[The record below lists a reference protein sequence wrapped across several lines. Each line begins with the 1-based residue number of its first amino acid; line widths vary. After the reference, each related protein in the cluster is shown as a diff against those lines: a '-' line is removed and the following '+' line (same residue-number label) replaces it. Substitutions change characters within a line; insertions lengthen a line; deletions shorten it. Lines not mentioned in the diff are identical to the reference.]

1 MENKK
6 INEKEQ
12 GFKFFNHKFSLSF
25 KNSPRLTEDTGFAQL
40 IPIIIFMS
48 IVILIVRM
56 YYYVPYAGKE
66 YWMVASESTSEF
78 FSHYKVIFIALAG
91 VLISII
97 LIYRIATY
105 TLYVKKTYLYI
116 PVGIYLFFTVL
127 SYVLSEHKDVAWT
140 GFNERFEGTFVIIC
154 YILVLVYVINTLKSE
169 KDFKRI
175 IYPLAV
181 ASIILS
187 LIGIS
192 QFIDFDFFG
201 TSIGQKLITGPE
213 HWPGIDQAV
222 AKGEE
227 YLQFTFREREI
238 YQTVYNINYVG
249 LYLTLLIPLW
259 LMVYLEATKLSA
271 RIFWAIVFGINL
283 INMIGAAS
291 GAGIIAFAAQFILG
305 IILFRNRIKKYLRQ
319 LVWIGVIAVFCLSIS
334 TDFWLRETTDAINTL
349 SGGIFGVVVFPDK
362 TKDDD
367 SSFIYNSSDQ
377 ESEGPVP
384 EAWTSKIGYLT
395 TKGMTL
401 KFEING
407 QKGNATI
414 VPTKDYEK
422 LSKSATD
429 MNKLYTVK
437 FTDNKGKPLNSAYN
451 KKYKYYYFNATK
463 IEQVRHKVSDGL
475 FTTSAMYKK
484 LKKYYGKNKYKTF
497 EALVNPLDMARFAL
511 YKDDKVKKP
520 YLQLSFFDDNYT
532 SFVFRIYNNKTLG
545 FINIFGKKAPL
556 TNIDRFKL
564 FDGREDFISGRGYIW
579 GRSIP
584 ILKHTILL
592 GKGADT
598 YIYYFPQND
607 YIGRYNINWGLNVT
621 LDKPHCLY
629 IAIGVNSGIIA
640 LVAFL
645 IFLLMYFIQSFKLYF
660 RRLPTD
666 FISYVGFG
674 LFIGVFGFS
683 IAGITNDAT
692 VSTMPIFYSLFG
704 TGIAA
709 NLILKKR
716 YYEEEK
722 ELVKNGVNIKTYYKE
737 QFNKEMK
744 ERKESN
750 KLNREKRRNLRIA
763 KLEKRNRK

>member
-6 INEKEQ
+6 ENNKEQ
-12 GFKFFNHKFSLSF
+12 GFKVFNHKFSLTF
-25 KNSPRLTEDTGFAQL
+25 NNSPRLTEDSSFIQL

-48 IVILIVRM
+48 IVILLVRM

-66 YWMVASESTSEF
+66 YWMVASESSSEF
-78 FSHYKVIFIALAG
+78 FSHYKVVLIALSG
-91 VLISII
+91 VLISIV
-97 LIYRIATY
+97 LIYRVATY

-116 PVGIYLFFTVL
+116 PVGIYLFLTLL

-140 GFNERFEGTFVIIC
+140 GFNERFEGTFVIFC
-154 YILVLVYVINTLKSE
+154 YILVLVYIINTLKSE
-169 KDFKRI
+169 SDFKRI
-175 IYPLAV
+175 IYPLAIT
-181 ASIILS
+181 SILLS
-187 LIGIS
+187 LLGLS

-201 TSIGQKLITGPE
+201 TGIGQKLITGPE
-213 HWPGIDQAV
+213 HWSGIDQAV

-259 LMVYLEATKLSA
+259 LMVYLEATKRSA
-271 RIFWAIVFGINL
+271 KIFWGIAFGLNF

-305 IILFRNRIKKYLRQ
+305 VILFRNRIKKYLRQ
-319 LVWIGVIAVFCLSIS
+319 LIFIGVICVFCLSVS
-334 TDFWLRETTDAINTL
+334 TDFWAREVVGSINTL
-349 SGGIFGVVVFPDK
+349 SEGFLGVVPFPEK
-362 TKDDD
+362 TNDD
-367 SSFIYNSSDQ
+367 SSFIYNSSEEEQ
-377 ESEGPVP
+377 EGPTP

-395 TKGMTL
+395 TSGMTL
-401 KFEING
+401 KFKING
-407 QKGNATI
+407 LKGNATI
-414 VPTKDYEK
+414 IPTKDYNK

-437 FTDNKGKPLNSAYN
+437 FTDNNGKPLNSAYN
-451 KKYKYYYFNATK
+451 KKYKYYYFNAVK
-463 IEQVRHKVSDGL
+463 LEKVRHKVSNGL
-475 FTTSAMYKK
+475 FTTSAMYKR
-484 LKKYYGKNKYKTF
+484 LKKYYGKNEYKTY

-532 SFVFRIYNNKTLG
+532 SFIFRIEKNKSLT
-545 FINIFGKKAPL
+545 FINIFGKEAPL
-556 TNIDRFKL
+556 TPVDRFKL
-564 FDGREDFISGRGYIW
+564 FDGREEFISGRGYIW
-579 GRSIP
+579 GRSVP

-607 YIGRYNINWGLNVT
+607 YIGRYNLNWGLNVT
-621 LDKPHCLY
+621 LDKPHCIYL
-629 IAIGVNSGIIA
+629 AMGVNSGVVA
-640 LVAFL
+640 LIAFL
-645 IFLLMYFIQSFKLYF
+645 IFLLMYFIQSMKLYY
-660 RRLPTD
+660 RRLPND

-716 YYEEEK
+716 YHEEEK
-722 ELVKNGVNIKTYYKE
+722 ELVKKGVNIKTYYKE
-737 QFNKEMK
+737 QFKTEMK
-744 ERKESN
+744 ERKEAN
-750 KLNREKRRNLRIA
+750 KLRREKRRNARIA
-763 KLEKRNRK
+763 RLEKRNQK